1 MAKMANPYRIENP
14 DGTILNAGTGLDS
27 WFSLEKA
34 RELVDYSKGQ
44 RIIESDGVNTLW
56 EVF

>member
-1 MAKMANPYRIENP
+1 MHGAKYRIRNEET
-14 DGTILNAGTGLDS
+14 GKFLNAGTDLPS

-34 RELVDYSKGQ
+34 REIVDRDNGW
-44 RIIESDGVNTLW
+44 IIVESDGVNILW